1 MNRRTDFATTSAA
14 ALLPLAGMAC
24 ARATAPEGAAPQ
36 DDADLMARIA
46 SMIAG

>member
-14 ALLPLAGMAC
+14 ALLPLAGMAF
-24 ARATAPEGAAPQ
+24 AQATAAEGAAPQ
-36 DDADLMARIA
+36 GDADLMAWNA